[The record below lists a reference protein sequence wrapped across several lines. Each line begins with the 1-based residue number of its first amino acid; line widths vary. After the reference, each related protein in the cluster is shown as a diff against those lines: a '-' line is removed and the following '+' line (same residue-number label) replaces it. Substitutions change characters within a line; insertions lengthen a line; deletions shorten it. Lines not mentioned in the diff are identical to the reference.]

1 MGLQQ
6 SRLLALPRETVDEV
20 VKQYEEAPVRHAYKL
35 RLRKLKDV
43 LWLQLHEPR
52 NIDISQVIIDLQLQN
67 DPVVSSLQFHSQV
80 PQLDDLV
87 TSYPLDKIER
97 DQYIWDDTI

>member
-1 MGLQQ
+1 
-6 SRLLALPRETVDEV
+6 
-20 VKQYEEAPVRHAYKL
+20 
-35 RLRKLKDV
+35 V

-52 NIDISQVIIDLQLQN
+52 NIDITQVINDLQLQN
-67 DPVVSSLQFHSQV
+67 DPVVSSLQLQSEV

-97 DQYIWDDTI
+97 DQYIWDDSI

>member
-1 MGLQQ
+1 M
-6 SRLLALPRETVDEV
+6 
-20 VKQYEEAPVRHAYKL
+20 
-35 RLRKLKDV
+35 

-52 NIDISQVIIDLQLQN
+52 NIDITQVINDLQLQN
-67 DPVVSSLQFHSQV
+67 DPVISSLQLQSEV

-97 DQYIWDDTI
+97 DQYIWDDSI

>member
-1 MGLQQ
+1 M
-6 SRLLALPRETVDEV
+6 
-20 VKQYEEAPVRHAYKL
+20 
-35 RLRKLKDV
+35 

-52 NIDISQVIIDLQLQN
+52 NIDITQVINDLQLQN
-67 DPVVSSLQFHSQV
+67 DPVVSSLQLQSEV

-97 DQYIWDDTI
+97 DQYIWDDSI